1 MIRSTTK
8 HPAAS
13 GGKWCRNEKRLAI
26 YLRDG
31 IACAYCGSGV
41 ENGVPLQLD
50 HVIPHSL
57 GGSNH
62 ENNLVT
68 ACRKCNASRGNRS
81 VEIFAKAVSDYT
93 NDRTAEQITCYIAH
107 QTAQPINRKHAK
119 EILAKRMN
127 VLDACKEEVS

>member
-1 MIRSTTK
+1 MTRSTKK

-41 ENGVPLQLD
+41 EDGTPLQLD
-50 HVIPHSL
+50 HVIPHSH

-62 ENNLVT
+62 ENNLIT
-68 ACRKCNASRGNRS
+68 ACRKCNTSRGNRS
-81 VEIFAKAVSDYT
+81 VRVFAEAAANYT
-93 NDRTAEQITCYIAH
+93 NDRTAKQIVNFITR

-119 EILAKRMN
+119 EILAKRLN
-127 VLDACKEEVS
+127 VLDACKQEV